1 MCPRRRS
8 GKKIFKALWPLA
20 FVLVLAV
27 CGVVGVIIYS
37 VAHPPQRAYL
47 VTPDRFKEISSPGF
61 KATDETWTNADG
73 TKARGWLLRGA
84 EGAPAVILLHRYGAD
99 RSWLFNLGV
108 KLNEATNFTVL
119 WPDLRGHGQN
129 PPVAS
134 TTFGTREADDALSA
148 VNFLRT
154 LKSTQDRPL
163 VGEPV
168 GIYGVEL
175 GAYAALRAAAR
186 EPAVRALVLD
196 SVPATPDDLLRSA
209 VKERVGFDN
218 ALLRTLTRAGARIY
232 FLGSYK
238 NISACETAATLTG
251 RRLLILTGEGDS
263 LLRDSTNRLA
273 QCFPKDNTL
282 EIKSDLP
289 LTGYNAPFATAEQG
303 EAYDRRVID
312 FFDKALRA
320 SSSF

>member
-1 MCPRRRS
+1 M
-8 GKKIFKALWPLA
+8 LL
-20 FVLVLAV
+20 LAV

-73 TKARGWLLRGA
+73 TRSRGWLLRGA

-129 PPVAS
+129 PPVAR
-134 TTFGTREADDALSA
+134 TTFGTREADDALA
-148 VNFLRT
+148 AINFLRT
-154 LKSTQDRPL
+154 LKSTQGRTL
-163 VGEPV
+163 IGEPV
-168 GIYGVEL
+168 GMYGVEI
-175 GAYAALRAAAR
+175 GAYASLRAAAR
-186 EPAVRALVLD
+186 EKQVRALVLD
-196 SVPATPDDLLRSA
+196 SVPASPDDLLRAA

-218 ALLRTLTRAGARIY
+218 ALLRLLTRAGARIY
-232 FLGSYK
+232 LIGSYQ
-238 NISACETAATLTG
+238 NISSCETAAALTD
-251 RRLLILTGEGDS
+251 RHVLLLTGEGAG
-263 LLRDSTNRLA
+263 LLYNSTTQLA
-273 QCFPKDNTL
+273 QCFPNTNTL

-289 LTGYNAPFATAEQG
+289 ATGYNIPFAPAEQG

-312 FFDKALRA
+312 FFDKALR
-320 SSSF
+320 SDK

>member
-1 MCPRRRS
+1 M
-8 GKKIFKALWPLA
+8 A
-20 FVLVLAV
+20 FVLALAV
-27 CGVVGVIIYS
+27 CGVVGVIVYA

-61 KATDETWTNADG
+61 KATDETWSNQDG
-73 TKARGWLLRGA
+73 TSSRGWLLRGA

-129 PPVAS
+129 PPVAR

-154 LKSTQDRPL
+154 LKSTQGRPL

-186 EPAVRALVLD
+186 DHAVRALVLD
-196 SVPATPDDLLRSA
+196 SVPATPDDLLRA
-209 VKERVGFDN
+209 TVKERVGFDN
-218 ALLRTLTRAGARIY
+218 ALLRVLTRAGARIY
-232 FLGSYK
+232 FLGSYH
-238 NISACETAATLTG
+238 NISSCETAAALTD
-251 RRLLILTGEGDS
+251 RQVLLLTGEGAP
-263 LLRDSTNRLA
+263 LLRDSTTQLA
-273 QCFPKDNTL
+273 QCFPNTNKL

-289 LTGYNAPFATAEQG
+289 FTGYNIPFAAAEQG

-320 SSSF
+320 SSTF